1 MLLMECNLVK
11 LQTVDW
17 HNLVKL
23 QFLLSAETY
32 KVTHTKMFIITL
44 FVITKTVKLPMSV

>member
-1 MLLMECNLVK
+1 MK
-11 LQTVDW
+11 LQTVNW

-23 QFLLSAETY
+23 QFLLSAQTY
-32 KVTHTKMFIITL
+32 EVTHTKMFLITF